1 MKLMEDINRQY
12 ELWKKGMLTYSEM
25 LNNIISL
32 AEEEKS
38 YIIEYKA
45 LSGRKWKPLC
55 DTIYTLLEAKEEI
68 ERLNG
73 TDSGYAFRY
82 KAIA

>member
-12 ELWKKGMLTYSEM
+12 DLWKKGMLTYSEM

-32 AEEEKS
+32 AETEKS

-45 LSGRKWKPLC
+45 LSGRKWKPLS
-55 DTIYTLLEAKEEI
+55 DTIYNLSEAKEEI

>member
-1 MKLMEDINRQY
+1 MGLMEDINRQH
-12 ELWKKGMLTYSEM
+12 ELYMKGMLTYSEM

-32 AEEEKS
+32 AEAEKS
-38 YIIEYKA
+38 YIIEYKT
-45 LSGRKWKPLC
+45 LSSRKWKPLS